1 MLDFGPFR
9 KSADALSLRWQR
21 ALAVL
26 AGVALGS
33 LLAGFATARF
43 TRAPQ
48 LPWAS
53 LNALPTHL
61 FLHSPKHAS
70 QRTPVRSPKAD
81 PDDVSL
87 LAPQLQAERLLKRAL
102 TGSESAL
109 DQISISPERWLGHVW
124 ETPALFALVRE
135 ALASDDLRVRNAAIE
150 VDLAA
155 NGLSKTA
162 HSVDLIAK
170 QLRAP
175 HADRTWNLW
184 RLGALGNR
192 GVEPGTV
199 LAALL
204 HYVRDRDESTRF
216 WAVEG
221 LAALGTD
228 ATIDPLLDILRDDP
242 SLKVRKCAAL
252 SLAASGMLTETQR
265 LAVIPDLLNFLDD
278 DSIDN
283 TTRGL
288 VYATLRGIT
297 GQALGNDANAWRE
310 WWATHD
316 RPRRPSYDRSLLRA

>member
-1 MLDFGPFR
+1 MLNLGLFR
-9 KSADALSLRWQR
+9 KPIEALSLRWR
-21 ALAVL
+21 RTLAVL

-33 LLAGFATARF
+33 LAAGFATARF
-43 TRAPQ
+43 ERYPQ
-48 LPWAS
+48 VPWAS
-53 LNALPTHL
+53 LNSLPTHI

-70 QRTPVRSPKAD
+70 ERTPVRSTKAD
-81 PDDVSL
+81 PDDVSR
-87 LAPQLQAERLLKRAL
+87 LAPQLQAERLLNRAL
-102 TGSESAL
+102 AGSESAL
-109 DQISISPERWLGHVW
+109 EQISVSSERWLGHIQ
-124 ETPALFALVRE
+124 ETPELFALVRK
-135 ALASDDLRVRNAAIE
+135 ALTYDDLRVRKAAIE

-155 NGLSKTA
+155 NGLSKSPR
-162 HSVDLIAK
+162 SVDLIAQ

-175 HADRTWNLW
+175 RADRTWNLW

-228 ATIDPLLDILRDDP
+228 AIIDPLLDVLRGDP
-242 SLKVRKCAAL
+242 SLRVRKCAAL
-252 SLAASGMLTETQR
+252 NLAESGMLTESQR
-265 LAVIPDLLNFLDD
+265 FAVIPDLLNLLDD
-278 DSIDN
+278 DSVDT

-288 VYATLRGIT
+288 VYAILRGIT
-297 GQALGNDANAWRE
+297 GEALGNDANAWRD